1 MSIELEK
8 VCISLGEFNLESISL
23 KVNQG
28 EYLTI
33 IGPTGSGKSIILE
46 TIAGFYKPASGKIKV
61 NGQDVTH
68 LPPEKRN
75 ISIVYQDYVLF
86 PHMNVYENIAYGL
99 KKRFNSQKDLKA
111 KVEEIAELL
120 NISHLLSRYP
130 STLSGGES
138 QRVALARALVV
149 NPKVLLLDEPLSA
162 LDPLT
167 RENTRKLIKCVVT
180 QLKTTTI
187 HVTHD
192 FEDVRVLA
200 NKVAVIKNGKVLQ
213 VGTPEEI
220 LLNPANEAVAEL
232 VRAGISSLKTS
243 G

>member
-1 MSIELEK
+1 M
-8 VCISLGEFNLESISL
+8 
-23 KVNQG
+23 
-28 EYLTI
+28 
-33 IGPTGSGKSIILE
+33 
-46 TIAGFYKPASGKIKV
+46 
-61 NGQDVTH
+61 
-68 LPPEKRN
+68 
-75 ISIVYQDYVLF
+75 
-86 PHMNVYENIAYGL
+86 
-99 KKRFNSQKDLKA
+99 
-111 KVEEIAELL
+111 
-120 NISHLLSRYP
+120 
-130 STLSGGES
+130 
-138 QRVALARALVV
+138 
-149 NPKVLLLDEPLSA
+149 
-162 LDPLT
+162 DPLT